1 MLLSHGIKYIS
12 ENQLFLGMFF
22 FSLFWACLVNIAGT
36 KLLTSMGKTEIKASF
51 VITIGLSICFSLFAV
66 FTTYG
71 VLGSYN
77 SWDYLFPSMVTLVAP
92 IIFEAYFV
100 VLGATRKNIEEN

>member
-12 ENQLFLGMFF
+12 ENELFLGMFF

-36 KLLTSMGKTEIKASF
+36 KLLTSMGKTETKGSF
-51 VITIGLSICFSLFAV
+51 VITIVLSICFSLFSV

-71 VLGSYN
+71 ILGSYN
-77 SWDYLFPSMVTLVAP
+77 SWDYLFPSIVTIIAP
-92 IIFEAYFV
+92 IIFETYFV
-100 VLGATRKNIEEN
+100 VLGAVRKNIA